1 MLSQKEPDSIIGW
14 LVKNKVTANIIMLIF
29 LLGGVYMSLFIKKEV
44 FPEFDLDMVT
54 ISVAYPGASPE
65 EVEQGIVLAIE
76 EKIRSIEGVKEVT
89 ATAKENSASIIA
101 ELLEKGN
108 KTKTYQ
114 DIQQAVDSISTFPE
128 DAEKP
133 IISMSSRKRRVVSLA
148 QAALIITSRRKL
160 RK

>member
-1 MLSQKEPDSIIGW
+1 MMLSQKEPDSII
-14 LVKNKVTANIIMLIF
+14 
-29 LLGGVYMSLFIKKEV
+29 VYMSLFIKKEV

-128 DAEKP
+128 DAE
-133 IISMSSRKRRVVSLA
+133 LA
-148 QAALIITSRRKL
+148 IMTLMF
-160 RK
+160 